1 MSSSQMGIQVDR
13 REEGQNKIQLG
24 EKEICILRKKMEAR
38 RTCANVE

>member
-24 EKEICILRKKMEAR
+24 EKEICILRGENGGEENL
-38 RTCANVE
+38 C